1 MVVSMT
7 IQRYIA
13 GLLLALMSGS
23 IWASVAEEHVLN
35 YDNTSKQL
43 TRILALDWVAL
54 TERERSVCSQEHAV
68 NHAAYYFAAPNQKS
82 APVAYNESLDVVLS
96 LVVDAI
102 ILKQR
107 MPSGHFNSTLPGP
120 PAGPPPKHII

>member
-1 MVVSMT
+1 MT

-23 IWASVAEEHVLN
+23 IWASVVEERIFN
-35 YDNTSKQL
+35 YDHANKQL
-43 TRILALDWVAL
+43 TRILALDRVAL

-68 NHAAYYFAAPNQKS
+68 NHAAYYFASPNQKS
-82 APVAYNESLDVVLS
+82 VPVAYSESFDVVLS

-102 ILKQR
+102 ILKQL